1 MYAALEVL
9 VRALAPITS
18 FTSEEIW
25 TAMPGRLHDSVFFAT
40 WKDLDGLFDG
50 LKLSGEEET
59 LIATLADLRSASQKR
74 IEELRN
80 EGKLGGSLEAE
91 VALYLDAAGASRIG
105 AAASELRFFFITSE
119 VRVSALA
126 DAPADANSGSAA
138 GMGFKFGVTAT
149 QHGKCVRCWHHR
161 ADVAANAGHPELCSR
176 CVSNVEGKGETRAYF

>member
-1 MYAALEVL
+1 

-91 VALYLDAAGASRIG
+91 VLLYLDAAGRERIG

-119 VRVSALA
+119 VQVGDLA
-126 DAPADANSGSAA
+126 NAPADANSGSAA

-161 ADVAANAGHPELCSR
+161 ADVGANTDHPELCSR
-176 CVSNVEGKGETRAYF
+176 CVTNVDGAGEHRAYF